1 MIGHWRALAASLALA
16 ALAVPGGA
24 AAQEDE
30 GFSERAQRLA
40 SCAGAVAAYSGF
52 NVLEY
57 PAGAEGDL
65 APLLGAILEQLNRER
80 GLEGMTG
87 RDAANAARAYWA
99 GRSRSA
105 LEARISDCRTRFGG
119 GQ

>member
-1 MIGHWRALAASLALA
+1 MIGHLRALAASLAVA
-16 ALAVPGGA
+16 AAAAPGA
-24 AAQEDE
+24 AAAQDE

-40 SCAGAVAAYSGF
+40 SCAGAIAAYSGLD
-52 NVLEY
+52 VLGY
-57 PAGAEGDL
+57 PNGAVGEL

-99 GRSRSA
+99 GRPRGVQ
-105 LEARISDCRTRFGG
+105 EARINDCRTRFGAAE
-119 GQ
+119 

>member
-1 MIGHWRALAASLALA
+1 MIGHWRALAALLAFAALA
-16 ALAVPGGA
+16 APSSV
-24 AAQEDE
+24 AAQGDE

-57 PAGAEGDL
+57 PVGAEGDF
-65 APLLGAILEQLNRER
+65 APLLGVILEQLNRER

-87 RDAANAARAYWA
+87 RDAANAARSYWA
-99 GRSRSA
+99 GRSRASQ
-105 LEARISDCRTRFGG
+105 EARINDCRTRFGAE
-119 GQ
+119 